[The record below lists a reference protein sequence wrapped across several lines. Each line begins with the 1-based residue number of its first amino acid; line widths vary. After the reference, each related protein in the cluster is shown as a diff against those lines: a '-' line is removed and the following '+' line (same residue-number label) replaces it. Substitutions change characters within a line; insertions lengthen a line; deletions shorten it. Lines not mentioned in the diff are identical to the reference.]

1 MAQQSSLVP
10 AQASWQ
16 SSLKYRVQAIN
27 GINVT
32 IEAGDTKAVTVEVP
46 GIGAGSCLK
55 EFA

>member
-46 GIGAGSCLK
+46 GLGQEVA
-55 EFA
+55 